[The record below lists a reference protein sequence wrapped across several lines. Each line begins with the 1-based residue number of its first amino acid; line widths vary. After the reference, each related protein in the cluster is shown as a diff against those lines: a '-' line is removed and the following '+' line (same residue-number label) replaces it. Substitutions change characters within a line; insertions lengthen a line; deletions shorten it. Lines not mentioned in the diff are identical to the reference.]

1 MRGAR
6 ALRAR
11 GAIAS
16 RTVSAPTLP
25 APIAKLAATLADL
38 PGVEAVVLGGSRATG
53 THRPDSDWD
62 LGLYYRSGAKR
73 FDPEGLR
80 DLGYAGQVSGLGE
93 WGPIVHGGAW
103 LTVADTPV
111 DVLFRDLD
119 RVEGWLREAERGR
132 FEVLNQNGYIV
143 GAPTYLPV
151 GELAICLP
159 IVGELPRPA
168 FPDALASSAAAWWS
182 GRAGVSLM
190 FARGYAESGDA
201 VCCTG
206 MLVDAALCTAHGR
219 LAQRREW
226 VLNEKRLLRRA
237 GLDGLERLLPSASAA
252 DAQLPNAVAAF
263 GEALG
268 ADPLT
273 SR

>member
-1 MRGAR
+1 MP
-6 ALRAR
+6 
-11 GAIAS
+11 
-16 RTVSAPTLP
+16 APTLP
-25 APIAKLAATLADL
+25 APIAKLATALADL

-53 THRPDSDWD
+53 SHRPDSDWD
-62 LGLYYRSGAKR
+62 LGLYYRGAQQR
-73 FDPEGLR
+73 FDPAALH
-80 DLGYAGQVSGLGE
+80 DLGYAGHVSGLGE

-103 LTVADTPV
+103 LTVDSTPV

-119 RVEGWLREAERGR
+119 RVEGWLEEARDGR

-151 GELAICLP
+151 GELAICLS
-159 IVGELPRPA
+159 IVGEVPRPT
-168 FPDALASSAAAWWS
+168 FPNALATSAATWWS

-190 FARGYAESGDA
+190 FARDYAASGNA

-206 MLVDAALCTAHGR
+206 MLVDAALCTAHAR
-219 LAQRREW
+219 LAERREW
-226 VLNEKRLLRRA
+226 ALNEKLLLQRA
-237 GLDGLERLLPSASAA
+237 GLGSLERLLPSADTAEARLSS
-252 DAQLPNAVAAF
+252 AVAAF

-273 SR
+273 AR